1 MKRSHQ
7 WTVLVTAAALLSG
20 CSGHQDSAEDKS
32 QTAAERPST
41 DPKSTPPSAP
51 ALPEG
56 MLRLGS
62 SFPFREVGQSDS
74 WTVRVSALS
83 SAKPS
88 AKATSIPHGWRA
100 LTTKVTF
107 TNTDSGIA
115 ELHGSLDVTARYG
128 PEGRTAAA
136 FTDTG
141 IKGLTFPDIETHPI
155 RVRPGGTYT
164 TTVGYAVPASTAGQ
178 PLTITIEGDNP
189 TYLEGAIPGPPASP
203 VDTSHVQPVDTAK
216 ELKFGDWAED
226 SPQLRIGQPRAT
238 GTTAQGKRYAVDL
251 SFFND
256 FDDTLLG
263 NRPKANLKVYSGAEL
278 TEGDFEENLSN
289 LPSLAWIAPQRMA
302 TVTVHFTIPGKQ
314 NEGPVS
320 IAFSRRTDP
329 GLTIIGTDPD
339 GNHLLVNLPAARV
352 LLLDGESDAVRDTA
366 RAIALEAATSTWSD
380 RAEIL
385 TVGLGTELAT
395 RLPQGRL
402 RAVPHLRAAPRRA
415 RTSQPP
421 AAPSHAVST
430 STTAQRS
437 CTRTGCS
444 SRTRQATA
452 PASAPRT
459 KPSAASTNASRSG
472 WKAKPRKSSTPS

>member
-155 RVRPGGTYT
+155 RVRPGGTHHHSRLRRPRQHRRT
-164 TTVGYAVPASTAGQ
+164 TPDHHHRGRQ
-178 PLTITIEGDNP
+178 PHLPRGRDP
-189 TYLEGAIPGPPASP
+189 RPPASP

-302 TVTVHFTIPGKQ
+302 TLTVHFTIPGKQ

-320 IAFSRRTDP
+320 IEVVDP
-329 GLTIIGTDPD
+329 YREDVTYT
-339 GNHLLVNLPAARV
+339 GNVKN
-352 LLLDGESDAVRDTA
+352 
-366 RAIALEAATSTWSD
+366 
-380 RAEIL
+380 
-385 TVGLGTELAT
+385 
-395 RLPQGRL
+395 
-402 RAVPHLRAAPRRA
+402 
-415 RTSQPP
+415 
-421 AAPSHAVST
+421 
-430 STTAQRS
+430 
-437 CTRTGCS
+437 
-444 SRTRQATA
+444 
-452 PASAPRT
+452 
-459 KPSAASTNASRSG
+459 
-472 WKAKPRKSSTPS
+472 